1 MPYAVRL
8 LMALVGGVIFYEV
21 AIRYMPERSGDGH
34 LRPAGRRLRRRRQS
48 LSAWPSGIFSGRAVA
63 RLGRGL
69 DRATAVVT
77 ASGLIFTSLGLLDGP
92 GHRGVG
98 SLAIRDLPIVGPY
111 LLPLLFA
118 TSGYLFAY
126 LGAKRHT
133 DLARVLG
140 FKGLLQQ
147 PGARQF
153 LRPKL
158 LDTSAIIDGRIAEV
172 VGTGFL
178 EGDLVIPSFVL
189 EELQSIADSAEPG
202 KRARGRRGL
211 DTVHSLQES
220 SSHVTIIERDF
231 PAVPDVDTKLIKLA
245 RELKGSILTTDYNL
259 DKVSQIQGVEV
270 LNVNELAHC
279 LKAAVLPGES
289 SARARP
295 ARGQG
300 GGPGSG
306 LPRGRH
312 HGGDRGRPEQG
323 GRRGDGGSHL
333 DSAEP
338 VGQDGLRP
346 HVLVRGGST
355 WTNGRRPSLA
365 LVVAAA
371 GHGTRLGLGMPKQ
384 YAPLLGI
391 PMLQRTL
398 SALAACDW
406 VDSLVVVVN
415 EMDVEYCEEE
425 IRLEHIPK
433 VERVV
438 AGGAKRPLSVRN
450 GLEALADDRH
460 LGSGRHP

>member
-1 MPYAVRL
+1 MPYAIRL

-21 AIRYMPERSGDGH
+21 AVRYMPHDLGPVTYGLLVAACVLGGVAVGVAVGH
-34 LRPAGRRLRRRRQS
+34 FLGK
-48 LSAWPSGIFSGRAVA
+48 AVA
-63 RLGRGL
+63 KLGRGL

-77 ASGLIFTSLGLLDGP
+77 ASGLIFTSLGLLTGLAIAAM
-92 GHRGVG
+92 G

-147 PGARQF
+147 PGAKQF

-189 EELQSIADSAEPG
+189 EELQSIADSGEPG

-220 SSHVTIIERDF
+220 GNHVTIIERDF

-279 LKAAVLPGES
+279 LKASVMPGETL
-289 SARARP
+289 RVRVL
-295 ARGQG
+295 REGKEEDQG
-300 GGPGSG
+300 VAYLEDGTMVVI
-306 LPRGRH
+306 
-312 HGGDRGRPEQG
+312 EG
-323 GRRGDGGSHL
+323 GRNRVGDEVIVEVTSIL
-333 DSAEP
+333 
-338 VGQDGLRP
+338 Q
-346 HVLVRGGST
+346 
-355 WTNGRRPSLA
+355 NPSGKMVFA
-365 LVVAAA
+365 
-371 GHGTRLGLGMPKQ
+371 RM
-384 YAPLLGI
+384 
-391 PMLQRTL
+391 
-398 SALAACDW
+398 S
-406 VDSLVVVVN
+406 S
-415 EMDVEYCEEE
+415 
-425 IRLEHIPK
+425 
-433 VERVV
+433 
-438 AGGAKRPLSVRN
+438 
-450 GLEALADDRH
+450 
-460 LGSGRHP
+460 